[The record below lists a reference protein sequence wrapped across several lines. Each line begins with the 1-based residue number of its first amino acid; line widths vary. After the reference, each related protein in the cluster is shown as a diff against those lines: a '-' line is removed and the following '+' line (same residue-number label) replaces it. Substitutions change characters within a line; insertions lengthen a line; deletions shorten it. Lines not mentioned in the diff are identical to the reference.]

1 MADFITGKI
10 HWFDGDHERLFLLGL
25 AIVAFALITAFGA
38 ALRYSLQRRRT
49 VPLLRNPMISAMSAS
64 EMLDAQPAGPTTAR
78 EGRSRLHRRASIVH
92 RRFRKSRRIKDNLL
106 FLSSFA
112 AAPLKVGSVTPSS
125 RALGRAMAAAL
136 PDDYSVCVELGGGT
150 GSLTSA
156 LLAAGVPSQR
166 LIVIERDHKLVEHLR
181 KRFPKV
187 QVVEGDAQHLRR
199 ILAEAGI
206 DHVDAVVSGLPLRNL
221 PGSVRR
227 NIATEVFSA
236 LGKGGAF
243 IQFTYWGEPPVPG
256 DIVRRYDVGAEMTSR
271 VWRNMPPANVW
282 RYERRAELAD

>member
-1 MADFITGKI
+1 VADFVTGNS
-10 HWFDGDHERLFLLGL
+10 HWLDGDPERLALLGL
-25 AIVAFALITAFGA
+25 MIVAFALATAFGA
-38 ALRYSLQRRRT
+38 TRRYSLLRRRMA
-49 VPLLRNPMISAMSAS
+49 PIAHEGALSSMSTS
-64 EMLDAQPAGPTTAR
+64 ESLDSEAQVR
-78 EGRSRLHRRASIVH
+78 DERRDERSKLHRKASIVS

-136 PDDYSVCVELGGGT
+136 PDEYSVCVELGGGT

-166 LIVIERDHKLVEHLR
+166 LIVIERDHKLVTHLR

-199 ILAEAGI
+199 ILAEAGV
-206 DHVDAVVSGLPLRNL
+206 DHVDAVISGLPLRSL

-227 NIATEVFSA
+227 NIMSEVFSA
-236 LGKGGAF
+236 LGKGGVLV
-243 IQFTYWGEPPVPG
+243 QFTYWGEPPVPD
-256 DIVRRYDVGAEMTSR
+256 DIVRRNGVDGEMIKR

-282 RYERRAELAD
+282 RYERQTDSVN